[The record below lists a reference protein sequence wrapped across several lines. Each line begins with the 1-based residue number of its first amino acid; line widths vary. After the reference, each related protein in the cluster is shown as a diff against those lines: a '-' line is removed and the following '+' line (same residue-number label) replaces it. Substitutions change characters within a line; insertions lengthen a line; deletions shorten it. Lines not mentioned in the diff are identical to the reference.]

1 MSEVSLSI
9 RGDVNTHMGGS
20 PFRPVT

>member
-1 MSEVSLSI
+1 MSGVSLSI